1 MADENKPVEYNVFN
15 LDTVP
20 KPKRTLS
27 LKRTPVD
34 VEIYRVDQKKPAS
47 TPAEK
52 AKEKQ
57 GRKVKL
63 AKLLSRT
70 EGGKAEDI
78 YKSLKSLS
86 DEDVQE
92 LLLDERFDRYMETPA
107 VGASPDMQAKLSQAN
122 KNSRDRQRGKL
133 ESEQE
138 FINRQTGVLTSN
150 QYEETENLLT
160 PETILAGKVKAAGL
174 NQELNELIAK
184 KRRYGNSPRSV
195 MEGAFTKDELEL
207 FSEIDRGYFNINMI
221 AAPTVKSSMTHLDFG
236 GGDGADEQEQEF
248 TEVNAAYDLKDRGT
262 PASMILSMFK
272 AAHLANSGGSYDVL
286 PALDVVSNIEE
297 EYTVKLSQEN
307 VPEYANLVSK
317 KLPGETAAM
326 QQAKAI
332 GLSGVSQDINQL
344 YDALA
349 GQYLDQDK
357 LSNASDYERD
367 AVQRALAG
375 VLQRTVPAGLKGIRA
390 QNSAIIERNKRQTDP
405 LLYENAI
412 ASYTAFPAPSE
423 IIEAI
428 NSTELRNQVAEYL
441 KPDRGSSGVTVK
453 GVVPDV
459 MSSLLGVGVTTL
471 AYSSFNK
478 ADEKKQLLIQQR
490 AGLSHIAGLMSKM
503 HSNMEF
509 AASKRLVEDEQ
520 TSLDEAIASGENLDQ
535 YQREELARILDVDYI
550 PAGDL
555 SPGYVDDNLTYIDA
569 YAELLDK
576 DAVSRE
582 EEPEDTIEI
591 YEADSNNSDGKD
603 YVPEDGMEQLDDL
616 LNPVGLVD
624 NSFAGGAAPVDVDAT
639 EGAGVGSVNQQ
650 ANAGNGLGSSV
661 SHTSATEEARVDS
674 PVARTNR
681 LASTTEESRVDSP
694 VARTN
699 RLASATE
706 EARVDSPAT
715 RTNRLA
721 STTEESRVDSPAA
734 RTNRP
739 ASTTEEARVDSPATR
754 TNQLASTTEEA
765 RVDSPATRTN
775 QPASTTEEARVDSPA
790 TRTNQ
795 LASATEEARVD
806 SPAARTNRLASA
818 LQDYKLANPGNVISE
833 APQGSKEWLQGRH
846 YEATA
851 SDAKRFTGGNGA
863 QETYARNKAE
873 IAAGIKKQG
882 FVSPDL
888 QRGNDLEPLI
898 RQQYERNTGY
908 DIMEVGQVTNPEFPG
923 AASLDGIATKDG
935 KALRRGVE
943 IKAPRKFTPADGE
956 KKKPMT
962 NAYNDQV
969 QMQMHIANLD
979 QMDLVE
985 GVVDENNELQT
996 QVTTFNKD
1004 DNWAAK
1010 NKGKIQR
1017 AQDTLQANRGLTRE
1031 QIEAKIEAKEPFL
1044 QGADPSAPKVGGFKQ
1059 MNESSTPAKEEL
1071 ANAVAEGNLK
1081 AAEVIAND
1089 TSGKFKPKEVTQPTS
1104 TPTTGRKKKESESV
1118 GAGDG
1123 SGGGG
1128 GDWHGGAGRARKSA
1142 EPKPDKAAGG
1152 SGVPPAGIMGKALT
1166 VATAAWEAVGV
1177 AETMAAGVHSIS
1189 EDFIRPALDYGLD
1202 PGKMLGQTLGQT
1214 ASGMDKRTAISNSQN
1229 QADLGAQREL
1239 GDYSQSTGIVTGSLG
1254 VVDFEMLERYKDDPI
1269 GLARAIKTNGE
1280 NRGMSPAAIARI
1292 NRLAGL
1298 QQTGGINS
1306 MSEAGADIIEGT
1318 AKGFDELGKESTGNV
1333 LAATGTAATVAN
1345 RRNLINLGADQ
1356 AIQGGNS
1363 VADFVNGDMSLPEMP
1378 SFKMPEPSAL
1388 GSAAP
1393 DTSGSG
1399 FTQLPLPTAS
1409 PDDLG
1414 NYQPAPPSQSFQA
1427 KEPQAGSGGATGAPV
1442 NVNVTLQT
1450 TGVSVVVG
1458 NGQQTSQVT
1467 QPYRSTAIQ

>member
-1 MADENKPVEYNVFN
+1 MADENKPRV
-15 LDTVP
+15 
-20 KPKRTLS
+20 KGTLS
-27 LKRTPVD
+27 LKSKNVD
-34 VEIYRVDQKKPAS
+34 LDIYESKLVKAPTSAAQKL
-47 TPAEK
+47 
-52 AKEKQ
+52 KEKQ
-57 GRKVKL
+57 DRKVKL

-122 KNSRDRQRGKL
+122 KNSRDRRRGKL

-207 FSEIDRGYFNINMI
+207 FSEVDRGYFNINMI

-262 PASMILSMFK
+262 PASMLLSMFK
-272 AAHLANSGGSYDVL
+272 AAHLANNGGSYDVL

-478 ADEKKQLLIQQR
+478 ADEQKQLLIQQR

-509 AASKRLVEDEQ
+509 AASKRFVEDEQ
-520 TSLDEAIASGENLDQ
+520 TSLDEVIASGENLDQ

-555 SPGYVDDNLTYIDA
+555 SPGYVDDNLSYIDA

-582 EEPEDTIEI
+582 EEPEAAIEI
-591 YEADSNNSDGKD
+591 YEADSSNSDGKD

-616 LNPVGLVD
+616 LNPVDLVD

-650 ANAGNGLGSSV
+650 AHAGNGLGSSV
-661 SHTSATEEARVDS
+661 SHT
-674 PVARTNR
+674 
-681 LASTTEESRVDSP
+681 
-694 VARTN
+694 
-699 RLASATE
+699 
-706 EARVDSPAT
+706 
-715 RTNRLA
+715 
-721 STTEESRVDSPAA
+721 
-734 RTNRP
+734 
-739 ASTTEEARVDSPATR
+739 
-754 TNQLASTTEEA
+754 
-765 RVDSPATRTN
+765 
-775 QPASTTEEARVDSPA
+775 
-790 TRTNQ
+790 
-795 LASATEEARVD
+795 SATEEARVD

-908 DIMEVGQVTNPEFPG
+908 DIMEVGQMTNPEFPG

-1010 NKGKIQR
+1010 NKDKIQR

-1104 TPTTGRKKKESESV
+1104 TPTTGRKKKESEPV

-1123 SGGGG
+1123 SGSGG

-1152 SGVPPAGIMGKALT
+1152 SGAPPAGIMGKALT

-1214 ASGMDKRTAISNSQN
+1214 ASGMDKRTAISNSQT

-1239 GDYSQSTGIVTGSLG
+1239 GDYSQSTAIVTGTLG
-1254 VVDFEMLERYKDDPI
+1254 VVDFELQERYKDNPT
-1269 GLARAIKTNGE
+1269 GLSLAIKERGE
-1280 NRGMSPAAIARI
+1280 ARGYSPAAIARM
-1292 NRLAGL
+1292 NRIAGVNQSGGLNNMSKPGAGL
-1298 QQTGGINS
+1298 IKDT
-1306 MSEAGADIIEGT
+1306 AEGFN
-1318 AKGFDELGKESTGNV
+1318 ALGMESTGNV
-1333 LAATGTAATVAN
+1333 LAATGTASTVAN
-1345 RRNLINLGADQ
+1345 RRNLINLGVDQ
-1356 AIQGGNS
+1356 AIQGGNG
-1363 VADFVNGDMSLPEMP
+1363 VKDFIDGGMQLPEMP
-1378 SFKMPEPSAL
+1378 SFGMPE
-1388 GSAAP
+1388 GMKYQAP
-1393 DTSGSG
+1393 TEEAEPIDTSGNG
-1399 FTQLPLPTAS
+1399 FTQLPLPTAAPS
-1409 PDDLG
+1409 SLG
-1414 NYQPAPPSQSFQA
+1414 EYQAAPPQQNFQQSQPA
-1427 KEPQAGSGGATGAPV
+1427 AGSGGATGAPV

-1450 TGVSVVVG
+1450 NGVSVVVG
-1458 NGQQTSQVT
+1458 SGQQTASTT
-1467 QPYRSTAIQ
+1467 QQYNATKVQ

>member
-1 MADENKPVEYNVFN
+1 MADENKPRV
-15 LDTVP
+15 
-20 KPKRTLS
+20 KGTLS
-27 LKRTPVD
+27 LKSKNVD
-34 VEIYRVDQKKPAS
+34 LDIYESKLVKAPTSAAQKL
-47 TPAEK
+47 
-52 AKEKQ
+52 KEKQ
-57 GRKVKL
+57 DRKVKL

-122 KNSRDRQRGKL
+122 RNSRDRQRGKL
-133 ESEQE
+133 ESGQE

-174 NQELNELIAK
+174 NQELNELLAK

-207 FSEIDRGYFNINMI
+207 FSEVDRGYFNINMI

-262 PASMILSMFK
+262 PASMLLSMFK
-272 AAHLANSGGSYDVL
+272 AAHLANNGGSYDVL

-478 ADEKKQLLIQQR
+478 ADEQKQLLIQQR

-509 AASKRLVEDEQ
+509 AASKRLVEGEQ

-555 SPGYVDDNLTYIDA
+555 SPSYVDDNLTYIDA

-591 YEADSNNSDGKD
+591 YEADSGNSDGKD

-616 LNPVGLVD
+616 LNPTELVD

-674 PVARTNR
+674 P
-681 LASTTEESRVDSP
+681 
-694 VARTN
+694 
-699 RLASATE
+699 
-706 EARVDSPAT
+706 
-715 RTNRLA
+715 
-721 STTEESRVDSPAA
+721 
-734 RTNRP
+734 
-739 ASTTEEARVDSPATR
+739 
-754 TNQLASTTEEA
+754 
-765 RVDSPATRTN
+765 
-775 QPASTTEEARVDSPA
+775 
-790 TRTNQ
+790 
-795 LASATEEARVD
+795 
-806 SPAARTNRLASA
+806 AARTNRLASA
-818 LQDYKLANPGNVISE
+818 LRDYKLANPGNAISE

-908 DIMEVGQVTNPEFPG
+908 DIMEVGQMTNHEFPG

-943 IKAPRKFTPADGE
+943 IKAPRKFTPEDGE

-1010 NKGKIQR
+1010 NKDKIQR

-1044 QGADPSAPKVGGFKQ
+1044 QGADPSAPKVGSFKQ

-1104 TPTTGRKKKESESV
+1104 TPTTGRKKKESEPV

-1123 SGGGG
+1123 SGSGGG
-1128 GDWHGGAGRARKSA
+1128 GGGGAGGGAGRARKSA
-1142 EPKPDKAAGG
+1142 PPKPDKAGGG
-1152 SGVPPAGIMGKALT
+1152 SGVPPAGIMGKALGAAT
-1166 VATAAWEAVGV
+1166 VAWEAVGV

-1214 ASGMDKRTAISNSQN
+1214 ASGMDKRTAISNSQT

-1239 GDYSQSTGIVTGSLG
+1239 GDYSQSTAIVTGTLG
-1254 VVDFEMLERYKDDPI
+1254 VVDFELMERYKDNPT
-1269 GLARAIKTNGE
+1269 GLSLAIKERGE
-1280 NRGMSPAAIARI
+1280 ARGYSPAAIARM
-1292 NRLAGL
+1292 NRIAGVNQSGGLNNMSKPAAGL
-1298 QQTGGINS
+1298 
-1306 MSEAGADIIEGT
+1306 IEDT
-1318 AKGFDELGKESTGNV
+1318 AKGFNALGMESAGNV
-1333 LAATGTAATVAN
+1333 LAATGTASTVAN
-1345 RRNLINLGADQ
+1345 RRNLINLGVDQ
-1356 AIQGGNS
+1356 AIQGGNG
-1363 VADFVNGDMSLPEMP
+1363 VKDFIDGGMQLPEMP
-1378 SFKMPEPSAL
+1378 SFGMPE
-1388 GSAAP
+1388 GMKYQAP
-1393 DTSGSG
+1393 TKEAEPIDTSGNG

-1409 PDDLG
+1409 PADLG
-1414 NYQPAPPSQSFQA
+1414 NYQPAPPSQNFQA
-1427 KEPQAGSGGATGAPV
+1427 KEPQAGGGGATGAPV

-1450 TGVSVVVG
+1450 NGVSVVVG
-1458 NGQQTSQVT
+1458 SGQQTASTT
-1467 QPYRSTAIQ
+1467 QQYNATKVQ

>member
-1 MADENKPVEYNVFN
+1 MADENKPRV
-15 LDTVP
+15 
-20 KPKRTLS
+20 KGTLS
-27 LKRTPVD
+27 LKSRNVD
-34 VEIYRVDQKKPAS
+34 LDIYESKLVKAPTSAAQKL
-47 TPAEK
+47 
-52 AKEKQ
+52 KEKQ
-57 GRKVKL
+57 DRKVKL

-92 LLLDERFDRYMETPA
+92 LLLDERFDRYMESPA
-107 VGASPDMQAKLSQAN
+107 VGASPGMQAKLSQAN

-133 ESEQE
+133 ESGQE

-207 FSEIDRGYFNINMI
+207 FSEVDRGYFNINMI

-262 PASMILSMFK
+262 PASMLLSMFK
-272 AAHLANSGGSYDVL
+272 AAHLANNGGSYDVL

-349 GQYLDQDK
+349 GQYLDQGK

-478 ADEKKQLLIQQR
+478 ADEQKQLLIQQR

-509 AASKRLVEDEQ
+509 AASKRLVEGEQ

-591 YEADSNNSDGKD
+591 YEADSGNSDGKD

-616 LNPVGLVD
+616 LNPTELVD

-674 PVARTNR
+674 P
-681 LASTTEESRVDSP
+681 
-694 VARTN
+694 
-699 RLASATE
+699 
-706 EARVDSPAT
+706 
-715 RTNRLA
+715 
-721 STTEESRVDSPAA
+721 
-734 RTNRP
+734 
-739 ASTTEEARVDSPATR
+739 
-754 TNQLASTTEEA
+754 
-765 RVDSPATRTN
+765 
-775 QPASTTEEARVDSPA
+775 
-790 TRTNQ
+790 
-795 LASATEEARVD
+795 
-806 SPAARTNRLASA
+806 AARTNRLASA
-818 LQDYKLANPGNVISE
+818 LRDYKLANPGNVISE

-908 DIMEVGQVTNPEFPG
+908 DIMEVGQMTNHEFPG
-923 AASLDGIATKDG
+923 AASLDGIATRDG

-943 IKAPRKFTPADGE
+943 IKAPRKFTPEDGE

-1010 NKGKIQR
+1010 NKDKIQR

-1044 QGADPSAPKVGGFKQ
+1044 QGADPSAPKVGSFKQ

-1104 TPTTGRKKKESESV
+1104 TPTTGRKKKESEPV

-1123 SGGGG
+1123 SGSGGG
-1128 GDWHGGAGRARKSA
+1128 GGGAGAGRARKSA
-1142 EPKPDKAAGG
+1142 PPKPDKAGGG
-1152 SGVPPAGIMGKALT
+1152 SGVPLAGIMGKALT

-1177 AETMAAGVHSIS
+1177 AETMATGVHSIS

-1214 ASGMDKRTAISNSQN
+1214 ASGMDKRTAISNSQT

-1239 GDYSQSTGIVTGSLG
+1239 GDYSQSTAIVTGTLG
-1254 VVDFEMLERYKDDPI
+1254 VVDFELQERYKDNPT
-1269 GLARAIKTNGE
+1269 GLSLAIKERGE
-1280 NRGMSPAAIARI
+1280 ARGYSPAAIARM
-1292 NRLAGL
+1292 NRIAGVNQSGGLNNMSKPGAGL
-1298 QQTGGINS
+1298 
-1306 MSEAGADIIEGT
+1306 IEDT
-1318 AKGFDELGKESTGNV
+1318 AKGFNALGMESAGNV
-1333 LAATGTAATVAN
+1333 LAATGTAATVVN

-1363 VADFVNGDMSLPEMP
+1363 VADFVSGDMPVPEMP

-1409 PDDLG
+1409 PADLG

-1467 QPYRSTAIQ
+1467 QPYRSTAVQ

>member
-1 MADENKPVEYNVFN
+1 MADENKPRV
-15 LDTVP
+15 
-20 KPKRTLS
+20 KGTLS
-27 LKRTPVD
+27 LKSKNVD
-34 VEIYRVDQKKPAS
+34 LDIYESKLVKAPTSAAQKL
-47 TPAEK
+47 
-52 AKEKQ
+52 KEKQ
-57 GRKVKL
+57 DRKVKL

-478 ADEKKQLLIQQR
+478 ADEQKQLLIQQR

-509 AASKRLVEDEQ
+509 AASKRFVEDEQ

-616 LNPVGLVD
+616 LNPVDLVD

-639 EGAGVGSVNQQ
+639 EGAGVGSINQQ
-650 ANAGNGLGSSV
+650 AHAGNGLGSSV

-674 PVARTNR
+674 PATRTNL
-681 LASTTEESRVDSP
+681 LASTTEEV
-694 VARTN
+694 
-699 RLASATE
+699 
-706 EARVDSPAT
+706 
-715 RTNRLA
+715 
-721 STTEESRVDSPAA
+721 RVDSPAA
-734 RTNRP
+734 K
-739 ASTTEEARVDSPATR
+739 
-754 TNQLASTTEEA
+754 
-765 RVDSPATRTN
+765 
-775 QPASTTEEARVDSPA
+775 
-790 TRTNQ
+790 
-795 LASATEEARVD
+795 
-806 SPAARTNRLASA
+806 TNRLASA

-908 DIMEVGQVTNPEFPG
+908 DIMEVGQMTNPEFPG

-996 QVTTFNKD
+996 QVTTFNRD

-1010 NKGKIQR
+1010 NKDKIQR

-1044 QGADPSAPKVGGFKQ
+1044 QGAAPSAPKIGSFKQ
-1059 MNESSTPAKEEL
+1059 MNENSTPAKEEL
-1071 ANAVAEGNLK
+1071 SNAVAEGNLK

-1089 TSGKFKPKEVTQPTS
+1089 TSGKFKPKEVTQPAS
-1104 TPTTGRKKKESESV
+1104 TPTTGRKKKEPEPV
-1118 GAGDG
+1118 GTGDG

-1239 GDYSQSTGIVTGSLG
+1239 GDYSQSTSIVTGSLG

-1292 NRLAGL
+1292 SRLAGL

-1306 MSEAGADIIEGT
+1306 MSVAGADIIEST
-1318 AKGFDELGKESTGNV
+1318 AKGFDELGRESTGNV

-1363 VADFVNGDMSLPEMP
+1363 VADFINGDMSLPEMP
-1378 SFKMPEPSAL
+1378 SFKMPEPSDL

-1409 PDDLG
+1409 PADLG

-1427 KEPQAGSGGATGAPV
+1427 NGPQAGSGGATGAPV
-1442 NVNVTLQT
+1442 SVNVTLQT

>member
-1 MADENKPVEYNVFN
+1 MADENKPRV
-15 LDTVP
+15 
-20 KPKRTLS
+20 KGTLS
-27 LKRTPVD
+27 LKSKNVD
-34 VEIYRVDQKKPAS
+34 LDIYESKLVKAPTSAAQKL
-47 TPAEK
+47 
-52 AKEKQ
+52 KEKQ
-57 GRKVKL
+57 DRKVKL

-272 AAHLANSGGSYDVL
+272 AAHLANNGGSYDVL

-367 AVQRALAG
+367 AVQRALVG

-478 ADEKKQLLIQQR
+478 ADEQKQLLIQQR

-509 AASKRLVEDEQ
+509 AASKRFVEDEQ

-616 LNPVGLVD
+616 LNPVDLVD

-639 EGAGVGSVNQQ
+639 EGAGVGSINQQ
-650 ANAGNGLGSSV
+650 AHAGNGLGSSV
-661 SHTSATEEARVDS
+661 SHT
-674 PVARTNR
+674 
-681 LASTTEESRVDSP
+681 
-694 VARTN
+694 
-699 RLASATE
+699 SATE

-721 STTEESRVDSPAA
+721 STTEEARVDSPAA

-739 ASTTEEARVDSPATR
+739 ASATEEARVDSPAAR
-754 TNQLASTTEEA
+754 TSRLASTTEEV
-765 RVDSPATRTN
+765 RVDNPATRTN
-775 QPASTTEEARVDSPA
+775 RLASTTEEVRVDNPA
-790 TRTNQ
+790 TRTNR
-795 LASATEEARVD
+795 LASTTEEVRVD

-818 LQDYKLANPGNVISE
+818 LQDYKLANPGNAISE

-863 QETYARNKAE
+863 QETYARNQAE

-888 QRGNDLEPLI
+888 QRGSDLEPLI

-908 DIMEVGQVTNPEFPG
+908 DIMEVGQMTNPEFPG

-1010 NKGKIQR
+1010 NKDKIQR

-1044 QGADPSAPKVGGFKQ
+1044 QGADPSAPKVGSFKQ
-1059 MNESSTPAKEEL
+1059 MNESSAPAKEEL

-1089 TSGKFKPKEVTQPTS
+1089 TSGKFKPKEATQPTS
-1104 TPTTGRKKKESESV
+1104 TPTTGRKKKESEPV
-1118 GAGDG
+1118 GVGDGAGAG
-1123 SGGGG
+1123 A

-1152 SGVPPAGIMGKALT
+1152 SGVPPVSIMGKALT

-1239 GDYSQSTGIVTGSLG
+1239 GDYSQSTSIVTGSLG

-1306 MSEAGADIIEGT
+1306 MSEVGADIIEST

-1333 LAATGTAATVAN
+1333 LAATGTAATVVN

-1409 PDDLG
+1409 PADLG
-1414 NYQPAPPSQSFQA
+1414 NYQPAPPSQNFQA

>member
-1 MADENKPVEYNVFN
+1 MADENKPRV
-15 LDTVP
+15 
-20 KPKRTLS
+20 KGTLS
-27 LKRTPVD
+27 LKSKNVD
-34 VEIYRVDQKKPAS
+34 LDIYESKLVKAPTSAAQKL
-47 TPAEK
+47 
-52 AKEKQ
+52 KEKQ
-57 GRKVKL
+57 DRKVKL

-207 FSEIDRGYFNINMI
+207 FSEVDRGYFNINMI

-248 TEVNAAYDLKDRGT
+248 TKVNAAYDLKDRGT
-262 PASMILSMFK
+262 PASMLLSMFK
-272 AAHLANSGGSYDVL
+272 AAHLANNGGSYDVL

-367 AVQRALAG
+367 AVQRALVG

-428 NSTELRNQVAEYL
+428 NSTGLRNQVAEYL

-471 AYSSFNK
+471 AYSSFNR
-478 ADEKKQLLIQQR
+478 ADEQKQLLIQQR

-509 AASKRLVEDEQ
+509 AASKRFVEDEQ

-591 YEADSNNSDGKD
+591 YETDSNNSDGKD

-616 LNPVGLVD
+616 LNPVDLVD

-674 PVARTNR
+674 P
-681 LASTTEESRVDSP
+681 
-694 VARTN
+694 
-699 RLASATE
+699 
-706 EARVDSPAT
+706 
-715 RTNRLA
+715 
-721 STTEESRVDSPAA
+721 
-734 RTNRP
+734 
-739 ASTTEEARVDSPATR
+739 
-754 TNQLASTTEEA
+754 
-765 RVDSPATRTN
+765 
-775 QPASTTEEARVDSPA
+775 
-790 TRTNQ
+790 
-795 LASATEEARVD
+795 
-806 SPAARTNRLASA
+806 AARTNRLASA

-833 APQGSKEWLQGRH
+833 APQGSKEWLQSRH

-908 DIMEVGQVTNPEFPG
+908 DIMEVGQMTNPEFPG

-1010 NKGKIQR
+1010 NRDKIQR

-1044 QGADPSAPKVGGFKQ
+1044 QGADPSAPKVGSFKQ

-1104 TPTTGRKKKESESV
+1104 TPTTGRKKKESEPV
-1118 GAGDG
+1118 GVGDGAGAG
-1123 SGGGG
+1123 A

-1152 SGVPPAGIMGKALT
+1152 SGVPPVSIMGKALT

-1239 GDYSQSTGIVTGSLG
+1239 GDYSQSTSIVTGSLG
-1254 VVDFEMLERYKDDPI
+1254 VVDFEMLERYQDDPI

-1298 QQTGGINS
+1298 HQTGGINS
-1306 MSEAGADIIEGT
+1306 MSEAGADIIEST

-1333 LAATGTAATVAN
+1333 LAATGTAATVVN

-1409 PDDLG
+1409 PADLG
-1414 NYQPAPPSQSFQA
+1414 NYQPAPPSQNFQA

>member
-1 MADENKPVEYNVFN
+1 MADENKPRV
-15 LDTVP
+15 
-20 KPKRTLS
+20 KGTLS
-27 LKRTPVD
+27 LKSKNVD
-34 VEIYRVDQKKPAS
+34 LDIYESKLVKAPTSAAQKL
-47 TPAEK
+47 
-52 AKEKQ
+52 KEKQ
-57 GRKVKL
+57 DRKVKL

-195 MEGAFTKDELEL
+195 MEGAFTKDEREL
-207 FSEIDRGYFNINMI
+207 FSEVDRGYFNINMI

-262 PASMILSMFK
+262 PASMLLSMFK
-272 AAHLANSGGSYDVL
+272 AAHLANNGGSYDVL

-478 ADEKKQLLIQQR
+478 ADEQKQLLIQQR

-509 AASKRLVEDEQ
+509 AASKRFVEDEQ

-591 YEADSNNSDGKD
+591 YEADSSNSDGKD

-616 LNPVGLVD
+616 LNPVDLVD

-639 EGAGVGSVNQQ
+639 EGAGVGSINQQ
-650 ANAGNGLGSSV
+650 AHAGNGLGSSV
-661 SHTSATEEARVDS
+661 SHT
-674 PVARTNR
+674 
-681 LASTTEESRVDSP
+681 
-694 VARTN
+694 
-699 RLASATE
+699 SATE

-721 STTEESRVDSPAA
+721 STTEEVRVDSPAA
-734 RTNRP
+734 K
-739 ASTTEEARVDSPATR
+739 
-754 TNQLASTTEEA
+754 
-765 RVDSPATRTN
+765 
-775 QPASTTEEARVDSPA
+775 
-790 TRTNQ
+790 
-795 LASATEEARVD
+795 
-806 SPAARTNRLASA
+806 TNRLASA

-908 DIMEVGQVTNPEFPG
+908 DIMEVGQMTNHEFPG

-1010 NKGKIQR
+1010 NKDKIQR

-1044 QGADPSAPKVGGFKQ
+1044 QGVDPSAPKVGSFKQ
-1059 MNESSTPAKEEL
+1059 MNENSAPAKEEL

-1104 TPTTGRKKKESESV
+1104 TPTTGRKKKESEPV

-1123 SGGGG
+1123 SGSG
-1128 GDWHGGAGRARKSA
+1128 GGAGDPATKRARKSA
-1142 EPKPDKAAGG
+1142 KPKPDKAAGG
-1152 SGVPPAGIMGKALT
+1152 SDVPPAGIMGKALT

-1177 AETMAAGVHSIS
+1177 AETMAAGVHSVS

-1214 ASGMDKRTAISNSQN
+1214 ASGMDKRTAISNSQSL
-1229 QADLGAQREL
+1229 ADLSAQREL
-1239 GDYSQSTGIVTGSLG
+1239 GDYSQSTAIVTGSLG

-1280 NRGMSPAAIARI
+1280 NHGMKPAAIARI
-1292 NRLAGL
+1292 SRMAGL

-1318 AKGFDELGKESTGNV
+1318 AKGFDELGKESAGNV
-1333 LAATGTAATVAN
+1333 LAATGTAATVVN

-1363 VADFVNGDMSLPEMP
+1363 VADFVNGDMPVPEMP

-1399 FTQLPLPTAS
+1399 FTQLPPPTAS
-1409 PDDLG
+1409 PADLG
-1414 NYQPAPPSQSFQA
+1414 NYQPAPPSQNFKA

-1467 QPYRSTAIQ
+1467 QPYRSTAVQ

>member
-1 MADENKPVEYNVFN
+1 MADENKPRV
-15 LDTVP
+15 
-20 KPKRTLS
+20 KGTLS
-27 LKRTPVD
+27 LKSKNVD
-34 VEIYRVDQKKPAS
+34 LDIYESKLVKAPTSAAQKL
-47 TPAEK
+47 
-52 AKEKQ
+52 KEKQ
-57 GRKVKL
+57 DRKVKL

-174 NQELNELIAK
+174 NRELNELIAK

-478 ADEKKQLLIQQR
+478 ADEQKQLLIQQR

-509 AASKRLVEDEQ
+509 AASKRFVEDEQ

-582 EEPEDTIEI
+582 EEPEAAIEI
-591 YEADSNNSDGKD
+591 YEADSGNSDGKD

-616 LNPVGLVD
+616 LNPVELVD

-639 EGAGVGSVNQQ
+639 EGSGVGSVNQS
-650 ANAGNGLGSSV
+650 AHTGHGLGSS
-661 SHTSATEEARVDS
+661 TAT
-674 PVARTNR
+674 TG
-681 LASTTEESRVDSP
+681 AS
-694 VARTN
+694 
-699 RLASATE
+699 
-706 EARVDSPAT
+706 
-715 RTNRLA
+715 
-721 STTEESRVDSPAA
+721 
-734 RTNRP
+734 
-739 ASTTEEARVDSPATR
+739 
-754 TNQLASTTEEA
+754 
-765 RVDSPATRTN
+765 
-775 QPASTTEEARVDSPA
+775 
-790 TRTNQ
+790 
-795 LASATEEARVD
+795 EEARVD

-818 LQDYKLANPGNVISE
+818 MRDYKLANPGNVISE

-908 DIMEVGQVTNPEFPG
+908 DIMEVGQMTNPEFPG

-1010 NKGKIQR
+1010 NKDKIQR

-1104 TPTTGRKKKESESV
+1104 TPTTGRKKKESEPV

-1123 SGGGG
+1123 SGSGGG
-1128 GDWHGGAGRARKSA
+1128 GGGGGGRARKSA
-1142 EPKPDKAAGG
+1142 PPKPDKAGGG

-1318 AKGFDELGKESTGNV
+1318 AKGFDELGRESTGNV
-1333 LAATGTAATVAN
+1333 LAATGTAATVVN

-1409 PDDLG
+1409 PADLG

-1467 QPYRSTAIQ
+1467 QPYHSTAVQ